1 MKAVG
6 LITEYNPF
14 HNGHLYH
21 LRKAVKMTQT
31 DVCIAVMSG
40 NFVQRGEPAM
50 IHKYARCR
58 AAVDCGVNLVV
69 ELPSFYALSSA
80 EFFADG
86 AVQVCDALAVSSLV
100 FGSECGELT
109 PLQAAADIL
118 VREPDDYRQALKNAL
133 ATGKTF
139 PQARQEALIHCLKV
153 SGHRASAGNALALL
167 PHEELLELLANPNNI
182 LGIEYL
188 KALQKHHS
196 PIVPFTLKR
205 AGDGYH
211 KETLSG
217 SAAFSSASAI
227 RKQFTIS
234 DNAMQ
239 DSLKQALPQPM
250 LEALHAGHNQYMP
263 VVLDDFTT
271 FLQYK
276 LAEIFMKNPAKDDC
290 IRALCGYADI
300 TPELASRIISLHA
313 PSDTFS
319 QLVLKVK
326 SRQYTYSRVCRC
338 LMHIVLNINAGMPE
352 RYRTLPYVRILG
364 FDKKGQDYLSFIKKS
379 CPVPLITKTA
389 ASKAL
394 LGDDIFSTNI
404 YNLAVCRKFGTIIP
418 DEFHQKI
425 YINPR
430 F

>member
-21 LRKAVKMTQT
+21 LREAVKMTQA

-167 PHEELLELLANPNNI
+167 PHEEL
-182 LGIEYL
+182 
-188 KALQKHHS
+188 
-196 PIVPFTLKR
+196 
-205 AGDGYH
+205 
-211 KETLSG
+211 
-217 SAAFSSASAI
+217 
-227 RKQFTIS
+227 
-234 DNAMQ
+234 
-239 DSLKQALPQPM
+239 
-250 LEALHAGHNQYMP
+250 
-263 VVLDDFTT
+263 
-271 FLQYK
+271 
-276 LAEIFMKNPAKDDC
+276 
-290 IRALCGYADI
+290 
-300 TPELASRIISLHA
+300 
-313 PSDTFS
+313 
-319 QLVLKVK
+319 
-326 SRQYTYSRVCRC
+326 
-338 LMHIVLNINAGMPE
+338 
-352 RYRTLPYVRILG
+352 
-364 FDKKGQDYLSFIKKS
+364 
-379 CPVPLITKTA
+379 
-389 ASKAL
+389 
-394 LGDDIFSTNI
+394 
-404 YNLAVCRKFGTIIP
+404 
-418 DEFHQKI
+418 
-425 YINPR
+425 
-430 F
+430 

>member
-21 LRKAVKMTQT
+21 LREAVKMTQA

-153 SGHRASAGNALALL
+153 SGHHASAGNALDLL

-196 PIVPFTLKR
+196 PIAPFTLKR

-239 DSLKQALPQPM
+239 DSLTQALPRPM

-300 TPELASRIISLHA
+300 TPELASRIIRLHA

-338 LMHIVLNINAGMPE
+338 LMHIVLNIDAGMPE
-352 RYRTLPYVRILG
+352 RYRALPYVRILG

-404 YNLAVCRKFGTIIP
+404 YNLVVCRKFGTIIP

>member
-21 LRKAVKMTQT
+21 LREAVKMTQA

-118 VREPDDYRQALKNAL
+118 VREPDDYRQSLKNAL
-133 ATGKTF
+133 STGKTV
-139 PQARQEALIHCLKV
+139 PQARQEALIHCLNV
-153 SGHRASAGNALALL
+153 SGHCASADSALNLL

-196 PIVPFTLKR
+196 PIAPFTLKR

-227 RKQFTIS
+227 RKQFTI
-234 DNAMQ
+234 
-239 DSLKQALPQPM
+239 
-250 LEALHAGHNQYMP
+250 
-263 VVLDDFTT
+263 
-271 FLQYK
+271 
-276 LAEIFMKNPAKDDC
+276 
-290 IRALCGYADI
+290 
-300 TPELASRIISLHA
+300 
-313 PSDTFS
+313 
-319 QLVLKVK
+319 
-326 SRQYTYSRVCRC
+326 
-338 LMHIVLNINAGMPE
+338 
-352 RYRTLPYVRILG
+352 
-364 FDKKGQDYLSFIKKS
+364 
-379 CPVPLITKTA
+379 
-389 ASKAL
+389 
-394 LGDDIFSTNI
+394 
-404 YNLAVCRKFGTIIP
+404 
-418 DEFHQKI
+418 
-425 YINPR
+425 
-430 F
+430 

>member
-21 LRKAVKMTQT
+21 LREAVKMTQT

-139 PQARQEALIHCLKV
+139 PQARQEALIPV
-153 SGHRASAGNALALL
+153 S
-167 PHEELLELLANPNNI
+167 
-182 LGIEYL
+182 
-188 KALQKHHS
+188 
-196 PIVPFTLKR
+196 
-205 AGDGYH
+205 
-211 KETLSG
+211 
-217 SAAFSSASAI
+217 
-227 RKQFTIS
+227 
-234 DNAMQ
+234 
-239 DSLKQALPQPM
+239 
-250 LEALHAGHNQYMP
+250 
-263 VVLDDFTT
+263 
-271 FLQYK
+271 
-276 LAEIFMKNPAKDDC
+276 
-290 IRALCGYADI
+290 
-300 TPELASRIISLHA
+300 
-313 PSDTFS
+313 
-319 QLVLKVK
+319 
-326 SRQYTYSRVCRC
+326 YT
-338 LMHIVLNINAGMPE
+338 H
-352 RYRTLPYVRILG
+352 RTLPTTSIV
-364 FDKKGQDYLSFIKKS
+364 
-379 CPVPLITKTA
+379 
-389 ASKAL
+389 
-394 LGDDIFSTNI
+394 
-404 YNLAVCRKFGTIIP
+404 
-418 DEFHQKI
+418 
-425 YINPR
+425 
-430 F
+430 